1 MNGKGKYTDAYIDEI
16 KKKLSMDN
24 KALNENLQADKVN
37 ELLGKI
43 SKADADKIRSIMND
57 KEQMEKILN
66 SQQAQIIMKKLS
78 EGK

>member
-1 MNGKGKYTDAYIDEI
+1 MNNKDNHTDAYINEI

-24 KALNENLQADKVN
+24 KGISGNLQADKVN

>member
-57 KEQMEKILN
+57 KNQMEKILN